1 MMSRIELHFNQ
12 HSRPS
17 NQIHKKK
24 LSRLCKLH
32 TTFLCRKTCLVLT
45 GVSSL
50 FLIRSLTRVSF
61 ADDKFDFLETKSA
74 KYSRLIRA
82 YVLCVS
88 SLRQSFFS
96 PRAALAQFEQAVV
109 EFTASVNQAFQV
121 YYNKMAVMTS
131 DAIQKCNELC
141 DVAMAKLS
149 AVTIDARRAL
159 RFALNKYDE
168 LYTIVLQKCTALC
181 DAVLSKIDVSIP
193 CLKRGNTLCEVI
205 PT

>member
-1 MMSRIELHFNQ
+1 MCIL
-12 HSRPS
+12 
-17 NQIHKKK
+17 I
-24 LSRLCKLH
+24 
-32 TTFLCRKTCLVLT
+32 KT
-45 GVSSL
+45 
-50 FLIRSLTRVSF
+50 I
-61 ADDKFDFLETKSA
+61 
-74 KYSRLIRA
+74 
-82 YVLCVS
+82 
-88 SLRQSFFS
+88 FFS
-96 PRAALAQFEQAVV
+96 PLRAALAQFEQAVV

-121 YYNKMAVMTS
+121 YYNKMAAMTS

-149 AVTIDARRAL
+149 VVTIDARRAL